1 MIILFGIKKKFLKY
15 NNYGIIKIPLQGI
28 RRCFIMEL
36 TAGLVFIEGVLSFL
50 SPCFLPLIPI
60 YVGYLSGEA
69 GDRNKKWNVLKN
81 SIGFI
86 IGFTLVFI
94 LLGAIASGIGRYLIM
109 HKRLLNKVFGVIII
123 IMGINYMG
131 ILKIPFL
138 NMDKRF
144 SYEGKKTNFI
154 GAVFLG
160 AAISFGWSPCI
171 GSMLSQVLVLAASMN
186 SIGKGIYLLFI
197 YSMGMAIPFLITAL
211 LIQGAS
217 MKIRKILKY
226 SRVLKIITGII
237 LISTGI
243 LMYTGYFERLS
254 VLLWR

>member
-1 MIILFGIKKKFLKY
+1 MKDI
-15 NNYGIIKIPLQGI
+15 
-28 RRCFIMEL
+28 
-36 TAGLVFIEGVLSFL
+36 TVWLVFAEGMLSFL

-60 YVGYLSGEA
+60 YVGYLSGDV
-69 GDRNKKWNVLKN
+69 GDKNKKWNVIKN
-81 SIGFI
+81 SLGFI

-94 LLGAIASGIGRYLIM
+94 LLGAIASGIGRFLIM
-109 HKRLLNKVFGVIII
+109 HRKLLNRVFGILIV
-123 IMGINYMG
+123 IMGLNYMG
-131 ILKIPFL
+131 IFKIPFL

-144 SYEGKKTNFI
+144 NYEGKKTNFT

-171 GSMLSQVLVLAASMN
+171 GSLLSQVLVLAANMN
-186 SIGKGIYLLFI
+186 SIGRGIYLLFV
-197 YSMGMAIPFLITAL
+197 YSMGMAIPFFITAL

-217 MKIRKILKY
+217 LKIKKLLKYNRILK
-226 SRVLKIITGII
+226 ITTGVI
-237 LISTGI
+237 LILTGI

>member
-1 MIILFGIKKKFLKY
+1 MK
-15 NNYGIIKIPLQGI
+15 N
-28 RRCFIMEL
+28 L
-36 TAGLVFIEGVLSFL
+36 TAGIVFLEGMLSFL

-69 GDRNKKWNVLKN
+69 GDKNKKWNIIKN
-81 SIGFI
+81 SLGFI
-86 IGFTLVFI
+86 LGFTLVFVI
-94 LLGAIASGIGRYLIM
+94 LGAIASGIGRYLIL
-109 HKRLLNKVFGVIII
+109 HRKLLNRIFGILII
-123 IMGINYMG
+123 IMGLNYMG
-131 ILKIPFL
+131 LFRIPFL

-144 SYEGKKTNFI
+144 NYEGKKTNFI

-171 GSMLSQVLVLAASMN
+171 GSILSQVLVLAASMN
-186 SIGKGIYLLFI
+186 SIGRGIYLLFI
-197 YSMGMAIPFLITAL
+197 YSMGMAIPFFLTAL

-217 MKIRKILKY
+217 MKIRGMLKY
-226 SRVLKIITGII
+226 TRVFKIVTGVI
-237 LISTGI
+237 LILTGI

>member
-1 MIILFGIKKKFLKY
+1 MKD
-15 NNYGIIKIPLQGI
+15 
-28 RRCFIMEL
+28 L
-36 TAGLVFIEGVLSFL
+36 TAWLVFTEGMLSFL

-69 GDRNKKWNVLKN
+69 GDKNKKWNIIKN
-81 SIGFI
+81 SLGFI
-86 IGFTLVFI
+86 LGFTFVFI
-94 LLGAIASGIGRYLIM
+94 LLGAIASGIGRFLIM
-109 HKRLLNKVFGVIII
+109 HKGLLNKIFGVIII
-123 IMGINYMG
+123 VMGLNYTG
-131 ILKIPFL
+131 IFKIPFL

-144 SYEGKKTNFI
+144 NYEGKKTNFA

-171 GSMLSQVLVLAASMN
+171 GAILSQVLMLAANMN
-186 SIGKGIYLLFI
+186 SIGRGVYLLFI
-197 YSMGMAIPFLITAL
+197 YSMGMAIPFLFTAL

-217 MKIRKILKY
+217 MKIRKLLKY
-226 SRVLKIITGII
+226 NRILKIITGFI
-237 LISTGI
+237 LITTGI

>member
-1 MIILFGIKKKFLKY
+1 MK
-15 NNYGIIKIPLQGI
+15 N
-28 RRCFIMEL
+28 L
-36 TAGLVFIEGVLSFL
+36 TAGIVFLEGMLSFL

-69 GDRNKKWNVLKN
+69 GVKNRKWNIIKN
-81 SIGFI
+81 SLGFI
-86 IGFTLVFI
+86 LGFTLVFVI
-94 LLGAIASGIGRYLIM
+94 LGAIASGIGRYLII
-109 HKRLLNKVFGVIII
+109 HRKLLNRIFGILII
-123 IMGINYMG
+123 IMGLNYMD
-131 ILKIPFL
+131 IFKIPIL

-144 SYEGKKTNFI
+144 NYEGKKTNFI

-171 GSMLSQVLVLAASMN
+171 GSILSQVLVLAASMN
-186 SIGKGIYLLFI
+186 SIGRGIYLLFI
-197 YSMGMAIPFLITAL
+197 YSMGMAIPFFLTAL

-217 MKIRKILKY
+217 MKIRGILKY
-226 SRVLKIITGII
+226 TRVFKIVTGVI
-237 LISTGI
+237 LILTGI

>member
-1 MIILFGIKKKFLKY
+1 MKD
-15 NNYGIIKIPLQGI
+15 
-28 RRCFIMEL
+28 L
-36 TAGLVFIEGVLSFL
+36 TAGLVFLEGMLSFF

-69 GDRNKKWNVLKN
+69 GDKNKKWNIIKN
-81 SIGFI
+81 SLGFI
-86 IGFTLVFI
+86 LGFTLVFI
-94 LLGAIASGIGRYLIM
+94 VLGAIASGIGRYLII
-109 HKRLLNKVFGVIII
+109 HRKLLNRIFGVLIV
-123 IMGINYMG
+123 IMGLNYMG
-131 ILKIPFL
+131 ILKIPLL

-144 SYEGKKTNFI
+144 SYEGNKTDFI
-154 GAVFLG
+154 GALILG
-160 AAISFGWSPCI
+160 AAVSFGWSPCI
-171 GSMLSQVLVLAASMN
+171 GSVLSQVLALAASMN
-186 SIGKGIYLLFI
+186 SINQGVYLLFI

-226 SRVLKIITGII
+226 TGVLKIITGII

>member
-1 MIILFGIKKKFLKY
+1 MK
-15 NNYGIIKIPLQGI
+15 N
-28 RRCFIMEL
+28 L
-36 TAGLVFIEGVLSFL
+36 TAGIVFLEGMLSFL

-69 GDRNKKWNVLKN
+69 GDKNKKWNIIKN
-81 SIGFI
+81 SLGFI
-86 IGFTLVFI
+86 LGFTLVFVI
-94 LLGAIASGIGRYLIM
+94 LGAIASGIGRYLIL
-109 HKRLLNKVFGVIII
+109 HRKLLNRIFGILII
-123 IMGINYMG
+123 IMGLNYMG
-131 ILKIPFL
+131 LFRIPFL

-144 SYEGKKTNFI
+144 NYEGKKTNFI

-171 GSMLSQVLVLAASMN
+171 GSILSQVLVLAASMN
-186 SIGKGIYLLFI
+186 SIGRGIYLLFI
-197 YSMGMAIPFLITAL
+197 YSMGMAIPFFLTAL

-217 MKIRKILKY
+217 MKIRGMLKY
-226 SRVLKIITGII
+226 TRVFKIVTGVIII
-237 LISTGI
+237 LTGI

>member
-1 MIILFGIKKKFLKY
+1 M
-15 NNYGIIKIPLQGI
+15 
-28 RRCFIMEL
+28 REL
-36 TAGLVFIEGVLSFL
+36 TIGLVFLEGVLSFL
-50 SPCFLPLIPI
+50 SPCCLPLIPI

-69 GDRNKKWNVLKN
+69 GNRNKKWNVIKN

-86 IGFTLVFI
+86 IGFTFVFI
-94 LLGAIASGIGRYLIM
+94 LLGAIASGIGRYLII
-109 HKRLLNKVFGVIII
+109 HRKLLNKILGVLIIV
-123 IMGINYMG
+123 MGLSYMD

-144 SYEGKKTNFI
+144 NYEGKKTNFI

-171 GSMLSQVLVLAASMN
+171 GPILSQVLALAASMN
-186 SIGKGIYLLFI
+186 SISKGIYLLFV
-197 YSMGMAIPFLITAL
+197 YSMGMAVPFFITAL

-217 MKIRKILKY
+217 MKVRKILKY

-254 VLLWR
+254 GFLSLWR

>member
-1 MIILFGIKKKFLKY
+1 MKD
-15 NNYGIIKIPLQGI
+15 
-28 RRCFIMEL
+28 L
-36 TAGLVFIEGVLSFL
+36 TAGLVFLEGMLSFF

-69 GDRNKKWNVLKN
+69 GGKNKKWNVIKN
-81 SIGFI
+81 SLGFI
-86 IGFTLVFI
+86 LGFTLVFI
-94 LLGAIASGIGRYLIM
+94 VLGAIASGIGRYLII
-109 HKRLLNKVFGVIII
+109 HRKLLNRIFGILIV
-123 IMGINYMG
+123 IMGLNYMG
-131 ILKIPFL
+131 IFKIPFL

-144 SYEGKKTNFI
+144 SYEGSKTDFI
-154 GAVFLG
+154 GALILG
-160 AAISFGWSPCI
+160 AAVSFGWSPCI
-171 GSMLSQVLVLAASMN
+171 GSILSQVLALAASMN
-186 SIGKGIYLLFI
+186 SINQGVYLLFI

-226 SRVLKIITGII
+226 TGVLKIITGII

>member
-1 MIILFGIKKKFLKY
+1 MKD
-15 NNYGIIKIPLQGI
+15 
-28 RRCFIMEL
+28 L
-36 TAGLVFIEGVLSFL
+36 TIGLVFLEGMLSFF

-69 GDRNKKWNVLKN
+69 GDKNKKWSIIKN
-81 SIGFI
+81 SLGFI
-86 IGFTLVFI
+86 IGFTLVFV
-94 LLGAIASGIGRYLIM
+94 LLGAIASGIGRYLII
-109 HKRLLNKVFGVIII
+109 HRKLLNKIFGILIIV
-123 IMGINYMG
+123 MGLNY
-131 ILKIPFL
+131 IDVLKIPFL

-144 SYEGKKTNFI
+144 NYEGKKTNFL
-154 GAVFLG
+154 GALFLG

-171 GSMLSQVLVLAASMN
+171 GSILSQVLVLAAGMN
-186 SIGKGIYLLFI
+186 SMAKGIYLLFI
-197 YSMGMAIPFLITAL
+197 YSMGMAVPFLITAL

-226 SRVLKIITGII
+226 TGILKIITGII